1 MNLDTGHQTV
11 TRAAT
16 AEADEVL
23 ATRGRSFYWAR
34 YLLNAQHAARATR
47 LYRFCRHID
56 DLADEASSAELAA
69 RALDELAFA
78 IGQRQALCP
87 LVADAL
93 DLMHECEI

>member
-56 DLADEASSAELAA
+56 DLVDDQVMNQPPYSQARRVYWIMDNGSSHRGAW
-69 RALDELAFA
+69 
-78 IGQRQALCP
+78 
-87 LVADAL
+87 
-93 DLMHECEI
+93 